1 MAKKGFFRRVADRV
15 ADALLGRKEQPKKAA
30 PAPQAPVVAPP
41 RPTAPPK
48 PRRPAPS
55 PLSVEERVR
64 LYKAKAPLARR
75 EQRPQDEDSRFWA
88 LYDGRDD
95 V

>member
-1 MAKKGFFRRVADRV
+1 MAKKSFFKRVTQK
-15 ADALLGRKEQPKKAA
+15 LFGRKAEPQPV
-30 PAPQAPVVAPP
+30 PAPRPSVVTPP
-41 RPTAPPK
+41 RPVVPPK

-64 LYKAKAPLARR
+64 QYKAKAPQARR